1 MKISTINPVTID
13 GKHISKPSK
22 YVSADGDFYDAD
34 GDDDFYGFDANGKP
48 VKSNKAEVKQ
58 FQTFANTKGESLVV
72 DGLWGA
78 KSENA
83 WGKWGTDFAKSI
95 GLGGGSGATT
105 QSSTPNV
112 SVPASTIVPT
122 KEEQIEQAKK
132 GKIWDK
138 AKGWVTSDKAK
149 DVLRSLLEGGGFM
162 GAINTL
168 FGGGS
173 GSGTTTTTDGT
184 TTTTEPTKEGL
195 SKNAK
200 IGIAVGIVAL
210 LGIVIFAST
219 RPKK

>member
-1 MKISTINPVTID
+1 MKITTINPITID

-22 YVSADGDFYDAD
+22 YVSADGEDFYDAD
-34 GDDDFYGFDANGKP
+34 GDYNDEFYGFDANGKP
-48 VKSNKAEVKQ
+48 VKSNKTEVKQ

-78 KSENA
+78 KSETA
-83 WGKWGTDFAKSI
+83 WGKWGIDFAKSI
-95 GLGGGSGATT
+95 GLGGT

-149 DVLRSLLEGGGFM
+149 DVLKSLLEGGGFM

>member
-1 MKISTINPVTID
+1 MYFTLK
-13 GKHISKPSK
+13 
-22 YVSADGDFYDAD
+22 SAF
-34 GDDDFYGFDANGKP
+34 
-48 VKSNKAEVKQ
+48 KSPLKAEIREK
-58 FQTFANTKGESLVV
+58 NL
-72 DGLWGA
+72 
-78 KSENA
+78 
-83 WGKWGTDFAKSI
+83 
-95 GLGGGSGATT
+95 
-105 QSSTPNV
+105 
-112 SVPASTIVPT
+112 
-122 KEEQIEQAKK
+122 QIEQAKK